1 MHLALRPTAPFE
13 TGSYPWRLVDRNS
26 AGQYPRQTLI
36 LTEMVGC
43 DRPQRLPA
51 TAPCNVCIYKVT
63 DKAGDCWSTF
73 EGCIKASL
81 YQVQM
86 AHDARPSILFNL
98 RDSFGDFLKEA
109 SAEKEGYPSSL
120 EVLLNDGGIKLVL
133 TDKDDPENSG
143 FVQWDT

>member
-1 MHLALRPTAPFE
+1 MI
-13 TGSYPWRLVDRNS
+13 
-26 AGQYPRQTLI
+26 LI
-36 LTEMVGC
+36 EMVGC
-43 DRPQRLPA
+43 NRPQRLPA
-51 TAPCNVCIYKVT
+51 TAPFNICIYKVT

-73 EGCIKASL
+73 EQCIKASL

-133 TDKDDPENSG
+133 TDKDDPENAG
-143 FVQWDT
+143 FVQWDS